1 MHRSPLRK
9 AVASPLRIAG
19 VSPVTGCLGVL
30 AAFLGGIASGQV
42 LVGVG
47 IGVIGYGVAALASH
61 REPHIDIV
69 LQEWGRRML
78 AVPGRG
84 MRGYPPAR
92 MPRPWGDRSNR
103 YDA

>member
-1 MHRSPLRK
+1 MRK

-19 VSPVTGCLGVL
+19 VSPVTGCLAVL
-30 AAFLGGIASGQV
+30 AAFLGGIVSGEV
-42 LVGVG
+42 LAGVA
-47 IGVIGYGVAALASH
+47 IGTMGYGLAALASH

-69 LQEWGRRML
+69 LQEWGRRLL

-92 MPRPWGDRSNR
+92 MPRLWGDRANR